1 VRRARQ
7 GRALEKPDLEKADLE
22 KDSMTHSAP
31 FHEPS
36 ATLPAEAHELWEI
49 NAGWWQEWFTEGA
62 DPEYREQIV
71 PLLRQLLT
79 EAAPASVLDIGCGE
93 GQLSR
98 VSSRLPGVRLVV
110 GVDPTRA
117 QLEAAL
123 QRQSRPSAP
132 RGVAASAMGAEG
144 GVTDGATSTAESGG
158 TGGRGGAGLATPA
171 TGAAARL
178 GQDEEGP
185 GAAPQDPGSV
195 EGQEQAVPGP
205 VMYGRATATAL
216 PFPEGSFDAAFACL
230 VFEHIEDVATAV
242 GEAGRALAPGGT
254 FLLFMN
260 HPLLQAPGS
269 GWVDDDILG
278 EQYWRIGPYLAENHG
293 VEEVEKNIWIPFI
306 HRPLSVYVN
315 ALVRAGLYIT
325 RMLEPPPP
333 EGFLEKAAEYR
344 RADAFP
350 RLMVLVAKKLP
361 NVPGPRA

>member
-1 VRRARQ
+1 
-7 GRALEKPDLEKADLE
+7 
-22 KDSMTHSAP
+22 MSAP

-36 ATLPAEAHELWEI
+36 ATLPDEAHQLWEV
-49 NAGWWQEWFTEGA
+49 NAAWWQEWFTEGA

-71 PLLRQLLT
+71 PLLRELLI
-79 EAAPASVLDIGCGE
+79 EAAPATVLDIGCGE

-98 VSSRLPGVRLVV
+98 VSARLAGVRLVV

-123 QRQSRPSAP
+123 RRQPPTSARSRTS
-132 RGVAASAMGAEG
+132 VAAVGARAG
-144 GVTDGATSTAESGG
+144 DADASDAAAAAAAAAQGAVAGARAG
-158 TGGRGGAGLATPA
+158 TEPAAPA
-171 TGAAARL
+171 TNAYAAAAAAAAD
-178 GQDEEGP
+178 GSGADGP
-185 GAAPQDPGSV
+185 HPGELPAGAAPV
-195 EGQEQAVPGP
+195 EGPEQAGPGP
-205 VMYGRATATAL
+205 VMYARATATAL
-216 PFPEGSFDAAFACL
+216 PFPDGSFDAAFACL
-230 VFEHIEDVATAV
+230 VFEHIEDVAAALT
-242 GEAGRALAPGGT
+242 EAGRALVPGGT
-254 FLLFMN
+254 FVLFMN

-293 VEEVEKNIWIPFI
+293 VEEVDKNIWIPFI

-315 ALVRAGLYIT
+315 GLVRAGLYVT

-333 EGFLEKAAEYR
+333 EGFLQKAAEYR